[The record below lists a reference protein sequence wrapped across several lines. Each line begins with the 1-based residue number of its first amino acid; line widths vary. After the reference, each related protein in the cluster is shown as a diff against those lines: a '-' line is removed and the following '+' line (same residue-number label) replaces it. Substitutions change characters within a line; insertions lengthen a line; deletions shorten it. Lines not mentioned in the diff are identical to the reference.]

1 MADVLIRDLS
11 PELIDALESRASS
24 LGISR
29 VELMRR
35 ALSREVLIKSESVTE
50 QHLSAL
56 LELLPDLLDDEI
68 MRGAWR

>member
-56 LELLPDLLDDEI
+56 LELLPDLLNDEI